1 MSDEI
6 LDIPPLLKRLAN
18 DQVDSKGKKFKWVPA
33 KFQEKYINTRPDGTK
48 VYMYQEVEGSHR
60 LYEDGTKVYS
70 QDLIKIIRAY
80 KNNPQLFIACT
91 IIFVRKFDAYRLKLK
106 EIKLLRIKK
115 SLKTPYFNGFF

>member
-18 DQVDSKGKKFKWVPA
+18 DQVDSKVKSLSGCSA

-70 QDLIKIIRAY
+70 SDLIRGGE
-80 KNNPQLFIACT
+80 T
-91 IIFVRKFDAYRLKLK
+91 ERKWVMPERKPRPLK
-106 EIKLLRIKK
+106 EKRYTLL
-115 SLKTPYFNGFF
+115 

>member
-6 LDIPPLLKRLAN
+6 LDITPLLKRLAN
-18 DQVDSKGKKFKWVPA
+18 DQIDSKGKKFKWVPA

-70 QDLIKIIRAY
+70 SDLIRGGE
-80 KNNPQLFIACT
+80 T
-91 IIFVRKFDAYRLKLK
+91 
-106 EIKLLRIKK
+106 
-115 SLKTPYFNGFF
+115 